1 MSEDVT
7 LSHAAEHA
15 AEPHGHGH
23 HHPFLQHHFEDM
35 GQQHEASTLGM
46 WFFVAQEILFFG
58 GIFCAYFI
66 YREMYPAAWKLGS
79 HHQNWRIGAA
89 NTIVLI
95 GSSLTMALAVWGAQ
109 QAKRSFTALMLILT
123 LLLGG
128 LFVGVKGY
136 EYSEHIHEGLFPGSA
151 FTFVEHDNPQ
161 LTPGVELFMTFYF
174 VMTGLHALHMIIGA
188 GLLIYFIKRTLRGDW
203 GPEYYSPVEIMGLYW
218 HFVDIVWIF
227 LFPLLYLV

>member
-1 MSEDVT
+1 MSDAT
-7 LSHAAEHA
+7 LHHGAEHA
-15 AEPHGHGH
+15 ATPHEEGH
-23 HHPFLQHHFEDM
+23 HHPFLQHHFEDL

-66 YREMYPAAWKLGS
+66 YRSLYHDAWKAGA
-79 HHQNWRIGAA
+79 HHQNWQIGAA

-109 QAKRSFTALMLILT
+109 QAKRKFTTLMLVLT
-123 LLLGG
+123 LILGSI
-128 LFVGVKGY
+128 FVGVKGY
-136 EYSEHIHEGLFPGSA
+136 EYREHIHEGLFPGA
-151 FTFVEHDNPQ
+151 MFTHVEHPRPE
-161 LTPGVELFMTFYF
+161 LTRGVELFMTFYF
-174 VMTGLHALHMIIGA
+174 TMTGLHALHMVIGA
-188 GLLIYFIKRTLRGDW
+188 GLLLWFIKRSWRGDF
-203 GPEYYSPVEIMGLYW
+203 GPEYYGPVEIMGLYW